1 MMKKTCQIIAATLC
15 ALTLN
20 VAAQAADKQVKAE
33 DLTGYKTEDKTESAQ
48 PVQAAPAGKPPSMA
62 DLPFIKAEAKRLAA
76 LMERLQKETDPAERR
91 KIMAETT
98 CVQ

>member
-1 MMKKTCQIIAATLC
+1 MKKTCQIIATTLC

-20 VAAQAADKQVKAE
+20 VAAQAADQQ
-33 DLTGYKTEDKTESAQ
+33 GKTEAQTENKPEDKAGSAQ
-48 PVQAAPAGKPPSMA
+48 AVQAAPAGKPPAMS
-62 DLPFIKAEAKRLAA
+62 DLPFMKEEAKRLAA

-98 CVQ
+98 CAQ